1 MKFTKIGV
9 TGLFIICCSL
19 IPLLAQP
26 NIIQVNDA
34 GQYTSIDTRVSV
46 LEHPNIETMTME
58 DVYKVD
64 SLFKP
69 NAFQTANVGDWTGQ
83 ASWFK
88 IVLENKTQEKLFLSV
103 LPAITD
109 TFEVYTKIDNRW
121 DVVQT
126 GRLMPFKGFNI
137 STPSQILELK
147 CANNQPQ
154 VFYIHVKAFIT
165 FRIRMSIAGKDLLIN
180 DSQTTT
186 FYNSLSIGLT
196 FMVCLQSIFFFFIHR
211 QRIYSLYA
219 FFIMSFLTVVFYYT
233 GYFNTLFFKDN
244 YFIHEFSPLFLNS
257 PTLFALLLCFIFF
270 EKPLK
275 KRTKNIMRTVLASL
289 ILNFFIGCFY
299 SIAVCTLIIY
309 FFSIPIT
316 ITAMILSY
324 RSSKKTGN
332 EANRF
337 FLWGFSVFMGYLVL
351 YFIDDLGI
359 FPQFSLSPNFIVHTI
374 AVEASMLL
382 FAMLRHINDFKKS
395 KETAD
400 AQLIESLEIQQKFSN
415 EHQTLLEK
423 EVQERTSTLT
433 KTLSELEQKEEEL
446 NLYADKLKRSN
457 GELVDFASIISHD
470 LKAPLRN
477 TTSFVQL
484 LVRRNK
490 DKFDDT
496 DKEYAN
502 FIVNSSNQSVKLVDD
517 LLNYS
522 KLDKNIG
529 EPQSTD
535 FTEIVDHTCV
545 TLRDL
550 MIKRNVSI
558 SLEII
563 PNIHVHRSLIIMLMQ
578 NLINNGIKYNDSETP
593 EIKIGHFKNLKKEDV
608 FYVQDNGIGISA
620 KYQEEVFK
628 MFRRLNTKNT
638 YEGTGIG
645 LAFCKRIIDFYKGR
659 IWFESTEGAG
669 TTFFFTLPDAT
680 NVQLQSVDLIHA

>member
-1 MKFTKIGV
+1 MKIAKKGLV
-9 TGLFIICCSL
+9 SLFIMLCTLTSIF
-19 IPLLAQP
+19 AQP

-34 GQYTSIDTRVSV
+34 GKYTSIDARVSV
-46 LEHPNIETMTME
+46 LQHPNIETIKIE
-58 DVYKVD
+58 DIYKSD

-69 NAFQTANVGDWTGQ
+69 NEWQTATLGDWTGQ
-83 ASWFK
+83 TSWYK
-88 IVLENKTQEKLFLSV
+88 IVLDNQTQEKLYLSV
-103 LPAITD
+103 LPAVTD
-109 TFEVYTKIDNRW
+109 TFEVYTKINGQW
-121 DVVQT
+121 DVVNT
-126 GRLMPFKGFNI
+126 GRLMPFNGFNI
-137 STPSQILELK
+137 SPPSQILELK
-147 CANNQPQ
+147 CAKNQPQ

-165 FRIRMSIAGKDLLIN
+165 FRIRMSIAGKDLLIT

-186 FYNSLSIGLT
+186 FYNSLSIGLS
-196 FMVCLQSIFFFFIHR
+196 FLVCLQSIFFFFIHR
-211 QRIYSLYA
+211 RRIYSLYA
-219 FFIMSFLTVVFYYT
+219 FFTMSLLTVAFYYT
-233 GYFNTLFFKDN
+233 GYFNTLFFRDN
-244 YFIHEFSPLFLNS
+244 YLIHKFSPLLLNT

-270 EKPLK
+270 ERPLK
-275 KRTKNIMRTVLASL
+275 KSTKYLLGTVLSIL

-299 SIAVCTLIIY
+299 SLAACIWIVYL
-309 FFSIPIT
+309 FSMPIT
-316 ITAMILSY
+316 ITAMVLSY

-359 FPQFSLSPNFIVHTI
+359 FPQFSLSPNLVVHAI
-374 AVEASMLL
+374 AIEALLLL
-382 FAMLRHINDFKKS
+382 FAMLGHINDFKKA

-400 AQLIESLEIQQKFSN
+400 AQLIESLETQQRYSD
-415 EHQTLLEK
+415 EHKTLLEK

-446 NLYADKLKRSN
+446 NVYADKLKRSN

-535 FTEIVDHTCV
+535 FTEIVGNACV

-558 SLEII
+558 SLEIMPDI
-563 PNIHVHRSLIIMLMQ
+563 QTHRSLIVMLMQ

-593 EIKIGHFKNLKKEDV
+593 EVKIGHFKNLKKEDV

-680 NVQLQSVDLIHA
+680 NVQLQSSDLIHV